1 MDHVI
6 DMLVLAASILLAV
19 LFIASATGAG
29 KVAAR
34 LPNAIADVINGTT
47 SDIAESQY
55 LKYCNKQVTGS
66 DVVSAIRKFKDD
78 SVVVEVTVFLSE
90 SQTKVMS
97 TLHEFAGS
105 FQNTPASANYVNP
118 AAVFY
123 GEAVRNSNKVI
134 EKIKFVQEKYVAV
147 AGGAATHKGGGSVL
161 GSEGETQENIPGTED
176 RENTAQS
183 QPEED
188 GATDLDIIF
197 SDEAAA
203 SEAGNGQDVSE
214 KTAFLGSVQSAVDNY
229 SSELNDMLNLVK
241 SFDIKEGDDSML
253 SDLKGAIIA
262 LKGKVQGFWGQCSAS
277 KMLTDAQ
284 KKTVKSSLDSIDSDI
299 SAAVADIDA
308 LRAKLK
314 KYEDGQNSWCIGYPV
329 ASDVKATLVGGVLT
343 FSGKGDTAVIQGL
356 PKWYSKRKDVKK
368 VIFESSVHPT
378 KMDYWFEGCIR
389 LSSVNY
395 IPESVESLNGT
406 FRNCKN
412 LSGVLEIKGSNVA
425 GASSF
430 RTCDSEAK
438 KLKVLVKKKSKSA
451 QSLSRYVKQSGS
463 CLSRVNLEVVF

>member
-241 SFDIKEGDDSML
+241 
-253 SDLKGAIIA
+253 
-262 LKGKVQGFWGQCSAS
+262 
-277 KMLTDAQ
+277 
-284 KKTVKSSLDSIDSDI
+284 
-299 SAAVADIDA
+299 
-308 LRAKLK
+308 
-314 KYEDGQNSWCIGYPV
+314 
-329 ASDVKATLVGGVLT
+329 
-343 FSGKGDTAVIQGL
+343 
-356 PKWYSKRKDVKK
+356 
-368 VIFESSVHPT
+368 
-378 KMDYWFEGCIR
+378 
-389 LSSVNY
+389 
-395 IPESVESLNGT
+395 
-406 FRNCKN
+406 
-412 LSGVLEIKGSNVA
+412 
-425 GASSF
+425 
-430 RTCDSEAK
+430 
-438 KLKVLVKKKSKSA
+438 
-451 QSLSRYVKQSGS
+451 
-463 CLSRVNLEVVF
+463 